1 MAILYLIYNP
11 ILKAFKIG
19 VGDLVGNRYSE
30 HRRNGW
36 VLVKYWYFKDRKQAF
51 KVEKVVL
58 QTLKKKFISGFV
70 TKDMMPQGGFTETFD
85 ASQTSSTKII
95 RVINKSIS
103 KKGFVMSWGPQTS
116 YHKTFLLSNLQTSY
130 PNSGLYP
137 QTTYLSNLLC
147 TKFCT
152 KMYKKCTKIQQKG
165 LKGL

>member
-70 TKDMMPQGGFTETFD
+70 SKDMMPQGGFTETFD

-95 RVINKSIS
+95 RVINKAIKIS
-103 KKGFVMSWGPQTS
+103 G
-116 YHKTFLLSNLQTSY
+116 NLKDAS
-130 PNSGLYP
+130 
-137 QTTYLSNLLC
+137 
-147 TKFCT
+147 
-152 KMYKKCTKIQQKG
+152 
-165 LKGL
+165 